1 MVKKLFLNLNNQYWH
16 RAQEITEYLFPV
28 LVLFFWISVGAV
40 STNNFSNLTQESQR
54 RDLLF
59 EQQPSLSF
67 IKVIDDNGRVTDIS
81 QIAALEK
88 KVLIAEF
95 IYTRCKT
102 ICISLGNM
110 FQQTQSEIIKNS
122 LGKQLGLVS
131 ISFDVANEDVHSLQT
146 YRKRMRAYTEVW
158 SLVKLYDLKVL
169 EAVKNKLGLIVLE
182 NNQKDYVH
190 NSAFIVISQQGNL
203 IGIYDI
209 TEISGA
215 IELAIQKLPVEQ
227 YAI

>member
-1 MVKKLFLNLNNQYWH
+1 MVKKLFLNFNNLFWNRIQK
-16 RAQEITEYLFPV
+16 ITASLLPV
-28 LVLFFWISVGAV
+28 LVLFFWILVGTA

-59 EQQPSLSF
+59 DQQPSLSF
-67 IKVIDDNGRVTDIS
+67 IKVIDDNGRVVDVS
-81 QIAALEK
+81 QLATLEN

-95 IYTRCKT
+95 IYTKCKT
-102 ICISLGNM
+102 LCLSLGSM
-110 FQQTQSEIIKNS
+110 FQQAQSEIIKHS

-131 ISFDVANEDVHSLQT
+131 ISFDVANEDVSSLQS
-146 YRKRMRAYTEVW
+146 YRKRMRADSGVW
-158 SLVKLYDLKVL
+158 DLVKLQDLKVL
-169 EAVKNKLGLIVLE
+169 ETVKSKLGLMVIE
-182 NNQKDYVH
+182 SNQKDYVH

-215 IELAIQKLPVEQ
+215 IELALQQLPVKQ
-227 YAI
+227 NAI